1 LTGYYRKFIHNYSQ
15 IVTPLNQLLKKNRPF
30 EWDEQCQASFDD
42 LKGKMQRPPV
52 LTLPNDTDTFV
63 LDTDAS
69 GDCIG
74 AVLSQIQDG
83 QERVVAFAG
92 RALTTNEKN
101 YCVTRKELLAVVY
114 FLKYFRQY
122 LLGRS
127 FIIRTDH
134 AALTWLKKTPE
145 PIGQNARWVE
155 LLEEYT
161 FQIQHRPGDKHCNV
175 DSISRHPCLNRPSCT
190 ACHATYRAYAVRGTD
205 QTSEGDK
212 RNSDNGPQTDDV
224 LQTNEQSNTQLAQ
237 LAADSEQSI
246 NSDTGQPLPSREDG
260 SADYIGWSKDEL
272 IQAQHQDPDVNFVN
286 CLKEQ
291 FQTRPEWK
299 EVEGHSSA
307 VKSLWHEFDRL
318 QVQHG
323 VLCRKWVPIHG
334 SKIVW
339 QIVLPRSYRRDFIR
353 SVHSGITG
361 GHLGRSKTEEQV
373 RRRAYWPSW
382 REDVATEVRKCE
394 ECCRYHRGSAPKQ
407 TPLHPFFVGEPF
419 EMISIDI
426 TGKHPR
432 SYRGNEFIVTIVDIF
447 TKWAEAIP
455 VRTHIAPVVAKVLL
469 DHIISRFG
477 TPSKI
482 LSDQGRE
489 FESNLFQELCSKLE
503 IHKVRSSPY
512 TPSTN
517 GCVERFH
524 RTLNSMLAKVIT
536 DNQRDWDDRLS
547 AVMAAY
553 RSARHESTG
562 FSPNFLVFGHENRAP
577 IDLILGPILE
587 ESEEVQNRT
596 YDEFVEQQLSIY
608 QEAYQVAREHLG
620 NAAQRRKTDY
630 DQHVRSV
637 EFQVGEWVWYYYPR
651 RYVQRSPKWTKN
663 YDGPFLIIRKILP
676 CDYVIQKTRR
686 SVPQVVHANKLKR
699 YIGPTLSSWLPED
712 RVQSKSVGYDQGEP
726 CEQMVERT
734 PSGRQRN
741 SCIPKSV
748 TESGND
754 DPELPAGKRSRRVP
768 RWFEDYVC

>member
-1 LTGYYRKFIHNYSQ
+1 
-15 IVTPLNQLLKKNRPF
+15 
-30 EWDEQCQASFDD
+30 
-42 LKGKMQRPPV
+42 M
-52 LTLPNDTDTFV
+52 
-63 LDTDAS
+63 
-69 GDCIG
+69 
-74 AVLSQIQDG
+74 
-83 QERVVAFAG
+83 
-92 RALTTNEKN
+92 
-101 YCVTRKELLAVVY
+101 
-114 FLKYFRQY
+114 
-122 LLGRS
+122 
-127 FIIRTDH
+127 
-134 AALTWLKKTPE
+134 
-145 PIGQNARWVE
+145 
-155 LLEEYT
+155 
-161 FQIQHRPGDKHCNV
+161 
-175 DSISRHPCLNRPSCT
+175 
-190 ACHATYRAYAVRGTD
+190 
-205 QTSEGDK
+205 
-212 RNSDNGPQTDDV
+212 
-224 LQTNEQSNTQLAQ
+224 
-237 LAADSEQSI
+237 
-246 NSDTGQPLPSREDG
+246 
-260 SADYIGWSKDEL
+260 
-272 IQAQHQDPDVNFVN
+272 
-286 CLKEQ
+286 
-291 FQTRPEWK
+291 
-299 EVEGHSSA
+299 
-307 VKSLWHEFDRL
+307 KSLWHEFDRL

-339 QIVLPRSYRRDFIR
+339 QIVLPRSYRRALIR

-373 RRRAYWPSW
+373 RRRAYWPNW

-394 ECCRYHRGSAPKQ
+394 ECCRYHRGSAVKQ

-455 VRTHIAPVVAKVLL
+455 VRTHTAPVVAKVLL

-587 ESEEVQNRT
+587 ESEKYKIVLMTN
-596 YDEFVEQQLSIY
+596 LLNS
-608 QEAYQVAREHLG
+608 
-620 NAAQRRKTDY
+620 N
-630 DQHVRSV
+630 
-637 EFQVGEWVWYYYPR
+637 FQ
-651 RYVQRSPKWTKN
+651 
-663 YDGPFLIIRKILP
+663 F
-676 CDYVIQKTRR
+676 TRR
-686 SVPQVVHANKLKR
+686 PIRWHENISVMRPKGERLIMTNMSGPSNFKLENGFGIITPDDMSNDR
-699 YIGPTLSSWLPED
+699 QNGPRIT
-712 RVQSKSVGYDQGEP
+712 
-726 CEQMVERT
+726 T
-734 PSGRQRN
+734 
-741 SCIPKSV
+741 
-748 TESGND
+748 
-754 DPELPAGKRSRRVP
+754 DPFSL
-768 RWFEDYVC
+768 